1 MRDIDFDRFFKPVDV
16 IQAPTSGCPHCLGE
30 LVEMPEGLVCKSC
43 FVVSPLY
50 KTEHDPTKEIILG
63 YKRISHFRELLFQ
76 FQAKEST
83 TIPQQVYDLV
93 KQNGPITLKKT
104 KQLLKDNNLCRY
116 YEHVSFINHH
126 LGEPVPYFSR
136 ELEDTLCKMFLA
148 IQSSHQRHCIRKNFL
163 NYSYVIYKFLELL
176 DERTWMS
183 SLPQLKDPKK
193 IVIQDTLWIKICDDM
208 GYDFTPTRS
217 ASYKD

>member
-1 MRDIDFDRFFKPVDV
+1 MRDDDFNRFFKPVV
-16 IQAPTSGCPHCLGE
+16 VVLAPSGCPHCHGE
-30 LVEMPEGLVCKSC
+30 QIEMPDGLVCKNC
-43 FVVSPLY
+43 FVISTIY
-50 KTEHDPTKEIILG
+50 MTEVDPSKELIQG

-93 KQNGPITLKKT
+93 KRNGPITFKKT

-148 IQSSHQRHCIRKNFL
+148 IQASHQRHSIRKNFL
-163 NYSYVIYKFLELL
+163 NYSYVIFKFLELL
-176 DERTWMS
+176 DEPTWMS

-193 IVIQDTLWIKICDDM
+193 IVVQDTLWKKICGDM
-208 GYDFTPTRS
+208 GYAFTPTRS
-217 ASYKD
+217 VVCKD

>member
-1 MRDIDFDRFFKPVDV
+1 MRNDDFDRFFRVEV
-16 IQAPTSGCPHCLGE
+16 IQTPVTGCPHCLGE
-30 LVEMPEGLVCKSC
+30 LVEMPEGLVCKQC
-43 FVVSPLY
+43 FVVSTLY
-50 KTEHDPTKEIILG
+50 KTEHDPSKDIIVLG

-83 TIPQQVYDLV
+83 TIPQEVYDLV
-93 KQNGPITLKKT
+93 KRNGSISFKKT
-104 KQLLKDNNLCRY
+104 KQLLKVNKLCRY
-116 YEHVSFINHH
+116 YEHVNFINHY

-163 NYSYVIYKFLELL
+163 NYSYVIFKFLELL
-176 DERTWMS
+176 DEPTWMS
-183 SLPQLKDPKK
+183 SLAQLKDPKK
-193 IVIQDTLWIKICDDM
+193 VVVQDTLWKKICVDM

-217 ASYKD
+217 VVSKD